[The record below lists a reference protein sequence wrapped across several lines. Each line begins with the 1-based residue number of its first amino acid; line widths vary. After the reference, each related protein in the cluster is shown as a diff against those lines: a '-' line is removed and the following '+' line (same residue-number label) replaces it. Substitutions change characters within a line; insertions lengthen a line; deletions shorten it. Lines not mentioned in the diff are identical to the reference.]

1 MTINTKKGSLS
12 MEKAREATARDPLT
26 QYLEEMRTHEVLTPA
41 EEVAQAERIEALEI
55 EHWEA
60 LLSYP
65 PARDVVRRAVSRHM
79 REPKPLTVLRKGFA
93 DAGKTAVEKARVAA
107 AITAA
112 AQRLRERDVTRLCL
126 ADADESVRRE
136 FADKAQAKRYLAR
149 VDKAKAAQQAAKN
162 RFMVANLRLV
172 VSLARRYDQ
181 GLLSFADLVQEGNLG
196 LMRAVERFDYRKGF
210 RFSTYATW
218 WIRHGFNRALSDR
231 GRLIRIPV
239 HLLDDAQRVKREAE
253 AIWRKEGRAPT
264 DAELAE
270 RTGFTPEK
278 VAFIA
283 SHSTSR
289 TPVSLDRPM
298 GEDGDSSL
306 LDILPSSEEVSLDE
320 NIDASRFEASVE
332 GLLSVL
338 SPIEA
343 SILRYRFGLDSG
355 EEQTLHEIGQRY
367 NLSRER
373 IRQLQEQA
381 LRKLRS
387 ELSARQAEGDR
398 SAA

>member
-1 MTINTKKGSLS
+1 
-12 MEKAREATARDPLT
+12 MEKASAATARDPLT
-26 QYLEEMRTHEVLTPA
+26 QYLDEMRTHEVLTPA
-41 EEVAQAERIEALEI
+41 EEIAQAERIEALEI

-60 LLSYP
+60 LLAYA
-65 PARDVVRRAVSRHM
+65 PARDVVRRAVLRHM
-79 REPKPLTVLRKGFA
+79 REPKALAALRKGA
-93 DAGKTAVEKARVAA
+93 AEAGKTARDKARVAS
-107 AITAA
+107 AIAAA

-126 ADADESVRRE
+126 ADAHQSVCRE
-136 FADKAQAKRYLAR
+136 LADKPAAKRYLAR
-149 VDKAKAAQQAAKN
+149 LEKAKAAQQAAKN
-162 RFMVANLRLV
+162 RFMVSNLRLV

-181 GLLSFADLVQEGNLG
+181 GLLSFADLIQEGNLG
-196 LMRAVERFDYRKGF
+196 LMRAVERFDHRRGF

-278 VAFIA
+278 VAFIL

-289 TPVSLDRPM
+289 TPVSLDRPI

-306 LDILPSSEEVSLDE
+306 LDILPGAEEVSLDE
-320 NIDASRFEASVE
+320 GIDATRFQESVE
-332 GLLSVL
+332 GLLAVL

-387 ELSARQAEGDR
+387 ELLTRQAEGDR